1 MINPTELAQQVR
13 SATSARNAQDAAAA
27 EQLAANLLRLQQ
39 KLDSLI
45 TRGPYLI
52 DKKAGM
58 RSEAVITPAIEVPS
72 TEDEQVT
79 VEEALDEITGETESV
94 FGGERLL
101 IWQYLGRGWSE
112 RIVSIAKC
120 VPVASA

>member
-1 MINPTELAQQVR
+1 MINLTELAQQC
-13 SATSARNAQDAAAA
+13 AARPQRAD
-27 EQLAANLLRLQQ
+27 NLSRLQQ

-45 TRGPYLI
+45 TQGPYLI

-72 TEDEQVT
+72 TEDEQAA
-79 VEEALDEITGETESV
+79 VEAALDEITGETKV
-94 FGGERLL
+94 VVGGERLP
-101 IWQYLGRGWSE
+101 IWLYPGGEWSV
-112 RIVSIAKC
+112 RIVSIAKY